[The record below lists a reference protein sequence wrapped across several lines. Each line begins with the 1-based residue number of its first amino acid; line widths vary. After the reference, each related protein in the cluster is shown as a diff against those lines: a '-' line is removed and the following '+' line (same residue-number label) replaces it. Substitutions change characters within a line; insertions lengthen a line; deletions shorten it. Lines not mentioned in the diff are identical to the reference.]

1 MTTIAG
7 ERAPDWSSEQ
17 WQLRARSW
25 VDAQLSRAGRRV
37 TGLVEPRVRPWS
49 LVWRVPTD
57 DGPVWFKANNP
68 GTVHEAVLIAALA
81 ELTPDRVLTPIA
93 VDPAR
98 GWSLLPDGGESL
110 RDVLARDPDLAHW
123 ERALPGYAALQLA
136 SASRADELV
145 ALGVPDQRPE
155 VLAGL
160 FVELL
165 DDHEAL
171 LIGAEGGLGAEMHER
186 LRAEV
191 PSYAQRCRRL
201 ADLGIPA
208 TVQHDDLHDGN
219 VFAGDAGY
227 RYFDWGDASVAHPF
241 GTLLVTLRSIGHA
254 RKLAA
259 DDVQTGSVAR
269 RLPGGVDRQVRPPD
283 PRRGRRPGD
292 RPGAG
297 EPVAV
302 LASSTGHRRG
312 VPRRVRRR
320 GPGLAGG
327 AVRRQSASAQ
337 LLTMIRPSRKSDRL
351 CDRRR
356 GTSKSPA

>member
-7 ERAPDWSSEQ
+7 EHAPDWSNEQ

-57 DGPVWFKANNP
+57 DGPVWFKVNNP

-93 VDPAR
+93 VDPAQ

-171 LIGAEGGLGAEMHER
+171 PIGAEGGLGAEMHER
-186 LRAEV
+186 LRAEL

-259 DDVQTGSVAR
+259 DDVQLV
-269 RLPGGVDRQVRPPD
+269 RLRDAYLEAWTDRY
-283 PRRGRRPGD
+283 
-292 RPGAG
+292 
-297 EPVAV
+297 
-302 LASSTGHRRG
+302 
-312 VPRRVRRR
+312 
-320 GPGLAGG
+320 
-327 AVRRQSASAQ
+327 
-337 LLTMIRPSRKSDRL
+337 
-351 CDRRR
+351 DRRTLVEAADLAIGLGPVSR
-356 GTSKSPA
+356 SLSWRRALDTAEESRAEYADAVPGWLEELFAASPLQPNS

>member
-17 WQLRARSW
+17 WQVRARSW

-81 ELTPDRVLTPIA
+81 ESTPDRVLTPIA
-93 VDPAR
+93 VDPAQ

-110 RDVLARDPDLAHW
+110 RDVLGRDPDLAHW
-123 ERALPGYAALQLA
+123 ERALPGYAQLQLA
-136 SASRADELV
+136 SASRADDLV

-160 FVELL
+160 FAELL
-165 DDHEAL
+165 DDHAAL
-171 LIGAEGGLGAEMHER
+171 LVGVEGGLSPELHER
-186 LRAEV
+186 LRAEL

-219 VFAGDAGY
+219 VFAGEAGY

-241 GTLLVTLRSIGHA
+241 GTLLVTLRSIGHE

-259 DDVQTGSVAR
+259 DD
-269 RLPGGVDRQVRPPD
+269 
-283 PRRGRRPGD
+283 
-292 RPGAG
+292 
-297 EPVAV
+297 
-302 LASSTGHRRG
+302 
-312 VPRRVRRR
+312 
-320 GPGLAGG
+320 
-327 AVRRQSASAQ
+327 AQ
-337 LLTMIRPSRKSDRL
+337 LVRLRDAYLEAWTDRY
-351 CDRRR
+351 DRRTLVEAADLAIGLGPVSR
-356 GTSKSPA
+356 SLSWRRALDTAEESRAEYADAVPGWLGELFAASPLQPNS